1 VTNQAWHAL
10 AILAL
15 ALCAPRSV
23 RAEDEPPEDVRRRPL
38 AVNAHAGLGAPLGR
52 VGLAVE
58 LTAPRAFSIEVG
70 AGLGLS
76 GQQIAVSP
84 RLRVFERQSVAAS
97 VGVGFSFGRFERRR
111 PFFGVDRAATIYRRS
126 AWSNLEASLEG
137 RARSGFQIRGYVG
150 LGVMLHGD
158 LEECT
163 VDGERMPCD
172 GTDRG
177 VLAAYAGLSVGYA
190 FPL

>member
-1 VTNQAWHAL
+1 MTNQGWHAL
-10 AILAL
+10 AIAAF
-15 ALCAPRSV
+15 ALCAPLSV
-23 RAEDEPPEDVRRRPL
+23 RADPDLPEDVRRRPL
-38 AVNAHAGLGAPLGR
+38 AINAHAGLGTPFGR
-52 VGLAVE
+52 LGLALE
-58 LTAPRAFSIEVG
+58 LTAARVFSIEAG

-76 GQQIAVSP
+76 GQQVALAP
-84 RLRVFERQSVAAS
+84 RLRLFERQSVAAS
-97 VGVGFSFGRFERRR
+97 AGAGFSYGRFERRR
-111 PFFGVDRAATIYRRS
+111 PFIGLDRESTIYGRS
-126 AWSNLEASLEG
+126 AWSNVEASLEG
-137 RARSGFQIRGYVG
+137 RARSGLQIRGYVG